1 MKKVEII
8 ILTILLACSGL
19 QANAKN
25 AADKDLMTADYLYRN
40 LAFAE
45 AIQYYEKVAVDNG
58 DVDVFSRLGDCYLM
72 VKDPAAAT
80 VWYSKAVMDPNCN
93 IETKLHY
100 AQALMTVQR
109 YNDAIPYLKQ
119 YQAANQGDRR
129 IANMIKS
136 CETAGTMMAG
146 MPNGA
151 ATFLSINTDGSEFG
165 PSINGNKLVF
175 TSDSS
180 MGANNKVDKWTGN
193 AYYNIYTVACS
204 DNGRCSGDLD
214 VIKGKVNTKYHDG
227 PAVFTAEGDEMYFTR
242 TNYKRQFLYNGSL
255 PDNNGVVRLQIMVAS
270 DYDSATQSFKKV
282 KPFVFNDKNYSTAHP
297 AISPDGKLLV
307 FSSDMPG
314 GEGGSDLYMCTKD
327 VTGSWSAPV
336 SVGRAVNTEGEEM
349 FPFIDNDKTLYFAS
363 NGHVGMGGLD
373 VYKSSWNG
381 SGYGTPENL
390 GAPLNSSYDDMSLTL
405 RRGTKLGFFA
415 SNRPAMK
422 KGDNIYTINMSDL
435 FLSVK
440 VMDAAT
446 GELIPASSMNVKAL
460 NDDRTYTGN
469 ADGSVTAKILPQAQ
483 YAVTISK
490 PGYKSQT
497 FDVSTLNAMK
507 SDTIFKS
514 INLESDFAIN
524 YNVVVLDEATML
536 PIDQCML
543 VFAKMGSTMS
553 DTAYIGNGQIFK
565 ANMEPNEEYHIY
577 AVKNMYYSNERMVST
592 AGITTNMGQINLKDT
607 LYMKE
612 LKVGEVYKIDNIYY
626 DYDKATIRADAK
638 PSLNG
643 LIDLLGQYPEMK
655 IQVNSHTDCR
665 GSDSYNMNL
674 SKARANSVIKYL
686 QQRGIS
692 RSRLKFKGYG
702 ETMPVETCD
711 KCDDCTEDQHQR
723 NRRTEFQ
730 IISM

>member
-8 ILTILLACSGL
+8 ILTILLACAGI
-19 QANAKN
+19 QANAKG
-25 AADKDLMTADYLYRN
+25 ADKDLMTADYLYRN
-40 LAFAE
+40 LAYAE

-58 DVDVFSRLGDCYLM
+58 SAEVFSHLGDCYLM
-72 VKDPAAAT
+72 VKDPAAAS
-80 VWYSKAVMDPNCN
+80 VWYSKAVLDPSCAL
-93 IETKLHY
+93 ETKLHY
-100 AQALMTVQR
+100 AHALMNLQR

-119 YQAANQGDRR
+119 YQASNTADRR

-136 CETAGTMMAG
+136 CETAGEMMKN
-146 MPNGA
+146 MPNGSIA
-151 ATFLSINTDGSEFG
+151 FLPINTDGSEFG
-165 PSINGNKLVF
+165 PSINGNRLVF

-180 MGANNKVDKWTGN
+180 ISTNGKIDKWTGN
-193 AYYNIYTVACS
+193 PYYNIYTIACTE
-204 DNGRCSGDLD
+204 NGRCSGDLD

-242 TNYKRQFLYNGSL
+242 TNYQKQFLYNGSL
-255 PDNNGVVRLQIMVAS
+255 PDNEGVVRLQIMVATN
-270 DYDSATQSFKKV
+270 YDSATKSFKKV
-282 KPFVFNDKNYSTAHP
+282 KPFVFNDKSYSTAHP

-314 GEGGSDLYMCTKD
+314 GIGGSDLYMCTKD
-327 VTGSWSAPV
+327 AAGSWSAPESLG
-336 SVGRAVNTEGEEM
+336 SVLNTEGEEM
-349 FPFIDNDKTLYFAS
+349 FPFLDNDNTLYFSS

-373 VYKSSWNG
+373 IYKSTWNG
-381 SGYGTPENL
+381 RGFNAPENM
-390 GAPLNSSYDDMSLTL
+390 GMPLNSSYDDMSLAL
-405 RRGTKLGFFA
+405 RRGTKLGYFA
-415 SNRPAMK
+415 SNRPAKK
-422 KGDNIYTINMSDL
+422 KGDNIYSTNLSDV

-446 GELIPASSMNVKAL
+446 GELLPASSMRLKAL
-460 NDDRTYTGN
+460 NDERNYTGSSN
-469 ADGSVTAKILPQAQ
+469 GSVTAKILPESQ
-483 YAVTISK
+483 YEVTISK
-490 PGYKSQT
+490 PGYKSQS
-497 FDVSTLNAMK
+497 FDVSTFNTLK

-514 INLESDFAIN
+514 ISLESDFAIN
-524 YNVVVLDEATML
+524 YNLIVLDESTLL
-536 PIDQCML
+536 PIDECMV
-543 VFAKMGSTMS
+543 VFAKMSSQMS
-553 DTAYIGNGQIFK
+553 DTAYIRGGQIYS
-565 ANMEPNEEYHIY
+565 ANMEPNEEYHVY

-626 DYDKATIRADAK
+626 DYDKANIRADAK

-643 LIDLLGQYPEMK
+643 VIDLLNQYPNMA
-655 IQVNSHTDCR
+655 IQINSHTDCR
-665 GSDSYNMNL
+665 GSATYNQRL
-674 SKARANSVIKYL
+674 SQARANSVIKYL

-692 RSRLKFKGYG
+692 KSRLKHKGFG
-702 ETMPVETCD
+702 ESMPVETCD